1 MQNDLDEHY
10 PLYDVIIK
18 LQTSCTQDEAVAIML
33 GMIDGPPTLIS
44 VNHDCNYHDSEEKED
59 YGYLLDQ
66 HLEVWRSSLTED
78 YFRAKKD
85 KLTEEVVAE
94 KLAAIKEFDID
105 YVNKARTYLCHINDE
120 LTKGAMSE
128 LRLTSANGGSRI
140 TLKSLDEWASKEYGI
155 SIFKNLESN
164 TVSAM
169 PPKNSQHEAE
179 FDGKGRMTKK
189 AVDSLYTT
197 FGFLVE
203 TFADQQKDIYC
214 LPDGR
219 VNASAIANHLCDLAF
234 VANEYGE
241 GQKFESIKKRIF
253 ASMSKRKAF

>member
-1 MQNDLDEHY
+1 
-10 PLYDVIIK
+10 
-18 LQTSCTQDEAVAIML
+18 
-33 GMIDGPPTLIS
+33 LIS

-66 HLEVWRSSLTED
+66 HLEVWRSSLAGD
-78 YFRAKKD
+78 YFRAKED

-120 LTKGAMSE
+120 LTKGARSE
-128 LRLTSANGGSRI
+128 LRLTSTNGGSRI
-140 TLKSLDEWASKEYGI
+140 TLKSLDEWASKEYKI

-179 FDGKGRMTKK
+179 FDGKGRMSQK

-197 FGFLVE
+197 FAFLLE
-203 TFADQQKDIYC
+203 AFLSSKE
-214 LPDGR
+214 
-219 VNASAIANHLCDLAF
+219 NALSYGAMDKPKVSSIAELLCELAAA
-234 VANEYGE
+234 VDESEIN
-241 GQKFESIKKRIF
+241 GQSKESIKTRIEEAMNRKSKFIQMGKKPQQTEAKRPGG
-253 ASMSKRKAF
+253 ARQW